1 MPEAETSDRME
12 PSKSAPLKA
21 REGACAVGRSKLKDT
36 DTISY
41 AMDLNEA
48 NVQAIFNRC
57 IAKEG
62 TPEDQCCNSILF
74 SRTLGYRPSD
84 ELLIRFDM
92 EKMRMNKKSIEYL
105 YGQLRCTHQKLGKL
119 NLEEAYWNYQGKVWT
134 NSKEH
139 LLEFLHLGCTDGDEV
154 HLISPF
160 FAESNSAN
168 FDVPAP
174 TLSPKDPAFP
184 AWWET
189 HKAEWEPD
197 PLTTEHR

>member
-1 MPEAETSDRME
+1 MG

>member
-1 MPEAETSDRME
+1 M
-12 PSKSAPLKA
+12 
-21 REGACAVGRSKLKDT
+21 VGRISKT
-36 DTISY
+36 DMENFKVTGFKPLE
-41 AMDLNEA
+41 LNEA

-57 IAKEG
+57 IAKGE

-84 ELLIRFDM
+84 ELVIHFNT

-105 YGQLRCTHQKLGKL
+105 YGQLRCTHQKLEKL
-119 NLEEAYWNYQGKVWT
+119 NLEEAYWNYRGKVWT

-154 HLISPF
+154 NLISPF

-168 FDVPAP
+168 FDAPSPHPLPERPGVPGVVGAAQSRVGGLTP
-174 TLSPKDPAFP
+174 P
-184 AWWET
+184 
-189 HKAEWEPD
+189 HKTA
-197 PLTTEHR
+197 